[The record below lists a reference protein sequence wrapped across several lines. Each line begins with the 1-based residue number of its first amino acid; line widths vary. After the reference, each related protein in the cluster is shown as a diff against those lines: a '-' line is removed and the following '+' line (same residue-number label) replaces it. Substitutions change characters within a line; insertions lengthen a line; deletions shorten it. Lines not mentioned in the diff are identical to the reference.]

1 MKKAVSLIL
10 CILFLSMLCACDKTE
25 KIPASTESTPDSE
38 VSQDISYDGLSIVG
52 TWVCEK
58 ISDDVYFIFDE
69 YGDAY
74 AKWGTSTV
82 YGYYDYYEDENLYDI
97 DVPNFLYN
105 EYEAHFG
112 GDVMTLKSEE
122 SSFTFKKA
130 TMPEVI
136 IKTPDNL
143 AIDNGIIGNWQS
155 ADNYECYEFRS
166 DGTAVVTDLYNFSTV
181 DCKFSCNDGVIT
193 MYYMASDTKEGSRQ
207 LEYSFTNDGKL
218 VIAGYTYESVTAQN

>member
-1 MKKAVSLIL
+1 MKKIISAAMCVLL
-10 CILFLSMLCACDKTE
+10 VFVLCACDTNTDT
-25 KIPASTESTPDSE
+25 TESEKPTNESQSVISDS
-38 VSQDISYDGLSIVG
+38 DASIIG
-52 TWVCEK
+52 TWVCED

-69 YGDAY
+69 KGDAY

-122 SSFTFKKA
+122 SSFTFEKA
-130 TMPEVI
+130 TMPEII

-143 AIDNGIIGNWQS
+143 AIDESLLGNWQS
-155 ADNYECYEFRS
+155 ADSYECYEFIS
-166 DGTAVVTDLYNFSTV
+166 DGTAIVTDLYNFSTV
-181 DCKFSCNDGVIT
+181 DCKFSCDNGVVT
-193 MYYMASDTKEGSRQ
+193 MYYMASATKDGTREI
-207 LEYSFTNDGKL
+207 EYSFKDDKL
-218 VIAGYTYESVTAQN
+218 VLGGYTYESVTAE

>member
-10 CILFLSMLCACDKTE
+10 CIILLSILCACDKTE
-25 KIPASTESTPDSE
+25 EATTVTESAQESE
-38 VSQDISYDGLSIVG
+38 VSSDISYDELAIVG
-52 TWVCEK
+52 TWVCED

-69 YGDAY
+69 KGDAY

-105 EYEAHFG
+105 EYEAYFG
-112 GDVMTLKSEE
+112 GDVMTLKSED
-122 SSFTFKKA
+122 SSFTFEKA

-143 AIDNGIIGNWQS
+143 AIDESILGNWQS
-155 ADNYECYEFRS
+155 ADSYECYEFKS
-166 DGTAVVTDLYNFSTV
+166 DATAVVTDLYNYSTV
-181 DCKFSCNDGVIT
+181 DCKFSCNNGVVT
-193 MYYMASDTKEGSRQ
+193 MYYMASDTKDGTRE
-207 LEYSFTNDGKL
+207 LEYSFTTEGKL
-218 VIAGYTYESVTAQN
+218 IIAGYTYESVTAQ